1 MRNRRR
7 RKRPSRLDTPPPALG
22 LALAL
27 AVSGAACNSRPLISP
42 VPVSTAY
49 TVLARRP
56 HDPSA
61 FTQGLVYHNG
71 RLYESTGHYGA
82 STLREIDP
90 ESGAVLRQRRL
101 PRQFFGEGLA
111 LWSNRLFQ
119 LTWREGVLFV
129 YDLESFEP
137 IGAYEWRGEGWG
149 LAVWNGRLVASDGSA
164 VLRFY
169 DPDTLS
175 LLGTVMV
182 FEGDLPVY
190 GINELESVRGELL
203 ANVYGKD
210 YVIRIDPLSGR
221 VIGRVDFRALVPPES
236 LRQPEAVMNGLA
248 YDEENDR
255 LFLTGKNWPVL
266 YELRL
271 HF

>member
-1 MRNRRR
+1 MRGHRRGKR
-7 RKRPSRLDTPPPALG
+7 RSRLDSHPPALG

-27 AVSGAACNSRPLISP
+27 AVSGAACNNRPVVSP
-42 VPVSTAY
+42 VSPSTAY
-49 TVLARRP
+49 AVLARRP

-61 FTQGLVYHNG
+61 FTQGLVYHKG
-71 RLYESTGHYGA
+71 RLYESTGLYGQ

-101 PRQFFGEGLA
+101 PKQFFGEGLA

-129 YDLESFEP
+129 YDVESFEP
-137 IGAYEWRGEGWG
+137 IAAYEWRGEGWG

-164 VLRFY
+164 ILRFY
-169 DPDTLS
+169 DPGTLS

-182 FEGDLPVY
+182 IEGTLPVH
-190 GINELESVRGELL
+190 GINELESVRGELF
-203 ANVYGKD
+203 ANVFGKD

-221 VIGRVDFRALVPPES
+221 VLGRVDFRALVPPER
-236 LRQPEAVMNGLA
+236 LQRPEAVLNGLA